1 MNASDRIKA
10 LPHVNMASTL
20 PTVRAPV
27 PFFFLFCLF
36 FSFFFNAFPCFR
48 NKNYLEPH
56 PLTPK
61 CMQVLRLEG
70 KTHLKDLRGRKVS
83 FRNGVSQEAELR
95 AAVSSQGC
103 FHGAWRPTA
112 SDITHSQVRTKPGLS
127 SERSPVVL
135 SWTATAEHWSGGKE
149 GRGEWTEAGRAC
161 LSGEVGHADFE
172 ACCLWRKGFLWEWG
186 GWSWDAERRL
196 GVEYLKIRCETR
208 GKEPS
213 WVRP

>member
-61 CMQVLRLEG
+61 YMQVLLLEG

-135 SWTATAEHWSGGKE
+135 S
-149 GRGEWTEAGRAC
+149 
-161 LSGEVGHADFE
+161 
-172 ACCLWRKGFLWEWG
+172 
-186 GWSWDAERRL
+186 
-196 GVEYLKIRCETR
+196 
-208 GKEPS
+208 
-213 WVRP
+213 